1 MVFFLLLSD
10 LLYFR
15 VKKIPLDKQKI
26 VSLSRLKPSQ
36 WNELLSNFHKLG
48 VGKRTIKEK
57 LQKAVESE
65 DCNVEVGNY
74 DLIFIWQAD

>member
-1 MVFFLLLSD
+1 M
-10 LLYFR
+10 LYFR